1 VAVHPEKPTCQ
12 YHFGIFLRQRKRVR
26 SGGEELERAF
36 YRLVRDP
43 VGLIRAM
50 KWVQQAIRLPLPR
63 GSRVLLGSSGAA
75 VNGVLWWFDITFR
88 NA

>member
-1 VAVHPEKPTCQ
+1 
-12 YHFGIFLRQRKRVR
+12 
-26 SGGEELERAF
+26 
-36 YRLVRDP
+36 VRDP